1 MRLPLSNRNP
11 IAGLTPVWTDS
22 LLQERHRKTLH
33 EEEMQRVNFD
43 PQMPIRCRKAGSKWR
58 APDYLNAYVTLP

>member
-1 MRLPLSNRNP
+1 MRPPLSIRKP
-11 IAGLTPVWTDS
+11 IAGLSPVWTRFT
-22 LLQERHRKTLH
+22 LAGTPRKTLH
-33 EEEMQRVNFD
+33 EEEVQRVNFD